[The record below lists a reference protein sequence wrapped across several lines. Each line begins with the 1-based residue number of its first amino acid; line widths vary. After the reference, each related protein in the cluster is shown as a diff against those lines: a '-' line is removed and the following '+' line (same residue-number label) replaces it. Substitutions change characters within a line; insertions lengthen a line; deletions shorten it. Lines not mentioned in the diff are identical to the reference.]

1 MSSLKRLSTLFL
13 TLLLTM
19 ALCIPAMANDTLI
32 VNDRSYQSPGPTY
45 VSQCT
50 TMMPLEAIPSILGAS
65 VSVEH
70 EFVVINKNGH
80 TLTMQLGSPTA
91 SLDGQYFSIPQPPVL
106 QQDQVYIPLRSTLEA
121 LGAEVLWSPNAP
133 LLIRYEEQRA
143 GKSADEIM
151 TDSSL
156 KMMEVNTYR
165 MVGTMLMDM
174 NVSVRSAEADPVDQ
188 SMRAGIDMVGYY
200 STHPLQVYTIQNMR
214 IKVSDEDIPPLP
226 AISSEYFIDKN
237 GVYVKLPDQ
246 EWALIPS
253 EGLDWEDLI
262 EQSMNQDP
270 VQLMKQMQD
279 MNILNVFA
287 NDQERDGQK
296 YWVINSSAS
305 DAIFQSETFK
315 EMMKM
320 PGMEEADLDQ
330 LFDENMQMNM
340 TYSSWINQ
348 ETLYTDYMEMEGSF
362 SFQMKVPEE
371 NTDLDM
377 DCTIKASYQMS
388 DYGEPIPVPDVS
400 NAQELDLEA
409 PMDNPALEL

>member
-19 ALCIPAMANDTLI
+19 ALCIPAMASDTLI

-65 VSVEH
+65 ASVEH
-70 EFVVINKNGH
+70 DFIVINKNGH
-80 TLTMQLGSPTA
+80 ILTMQLGSPTA
-91 SLDGQYFSIPQPPVL
+91 SLDGQYFSIPLAPVL

-165 MVGTMLMDM
+165 MDGTMLMDI
-174 NVSVRSAEADPVDQ
+174 NIGIRSDDADMVQ
-188 SMRAGIDMVGYY
+188 SMHVDTDMTGYS
-200 STHPLQVYTIQNMR
+200 STHPLQVYAIQNMR
-214 IKVSDEDIPPLP
+214 MEISDEAIPPLP
-226 AISSEYFIDKN
+226 AISTEYFINEN
-237 GVYVKLPDQ
+237 GVYVKLPGQ

-253 EGLDWEDLI
+253 EEDLDMENLI
-262 EQSMNQDP
+262 KQSLIQDP
-270 VQLMKQMQD
+270 LELMKQMQD

-287 NDQERDGQK
+287 NDQERNGQK
-296 YWVINSSAS
+296 YWVVNSSAS
-305 DAIFQSETFK
+305 DTMFQSETFK
-315 EMMKM
+315 EMLKM
-320 PGMEEADLDQ
+320 PDIEEADLDQ
-330 LFDENMQMNM
+330 LFEDMQMNM

-348 ETLYTDYMEMEGSF
+348 QTLYTDYMEMEGNF
-362 SFQMKVPEE
+362 SFQMNVPEE

-377 DCTIKASYQMS
+377 DCTMKASFQMS

-409 PMDNPALEL
+409 PMDDPAPEL